1 MGKSVGNYGIL
12 IDLHRI
18 RYLQMA
24 LLCGKSDVRFGDS
37 RVLICPKSAPI
48 AVSKTDNVKIITPE
62 ANQFADAWDIDYRKY
77 HDLFVPD
84 NKKAVIAVSLGA

>member
-1 MGKSVGNYGIL
+1 
-12 IDLHRI
+12 
-18 RYLQMA
+18 MA
-24 LLCGKSDVRFGDS
+24 LLCGKSDVGFRDS

-77 HDLFVPD
+77 QEGCYRGFPGR
-84 NKKAVIAVSLGA
+84 VIVRKQAGRRNSAALILKGGYHAYNR

>member
-1 MGKSVGNYGIL
+1 
-12 IDLHRI
+12 
-18 RYLQMA
+18 MA
-24 LLCGKSDVRFGDS
+24 LLCGKSDVGFRDS

-77 HDLFVPD
+77 HDLFVPE
-84 NKKAVIAVSLGA
+84 NKKAVIAVSLGV